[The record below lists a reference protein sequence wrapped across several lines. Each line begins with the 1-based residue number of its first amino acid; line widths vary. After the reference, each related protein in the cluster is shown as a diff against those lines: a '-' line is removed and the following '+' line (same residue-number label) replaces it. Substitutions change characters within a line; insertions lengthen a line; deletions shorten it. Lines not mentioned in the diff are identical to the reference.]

1 MNPPDKSAINTDL
14 PRHAADKVTRALK
27 DVLQLSDDPGEHLRI
42 CLLASGVCIGGA
54 GKALARSAQN
64 DGEQVSEIDAKLEIV
79 RLLEVMVSKGAD
91 AAMKYLEEG
100 K

>member
-1 MNPPDKSAINTDL
+1 MNIDL

-27 DVLQLSDDPGEHLRI
+27 DVLQLTDDPGEQLRI

-54 GKALARSAQN
+54 GQALTRHAKL
-64 DGEQVSEIDAKLEIV
+64 DGEQISELDAKLEIV
-79 RLLEVMVSKGAD
+79 KLLEVLVSKGAE
-91 AAMKYLEEG
+91 AAMKYMEG